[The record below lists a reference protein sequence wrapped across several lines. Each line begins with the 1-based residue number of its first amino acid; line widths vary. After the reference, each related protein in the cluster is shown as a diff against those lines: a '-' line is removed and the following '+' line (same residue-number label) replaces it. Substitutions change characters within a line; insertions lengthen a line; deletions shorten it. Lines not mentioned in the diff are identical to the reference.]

1 MATLPD
7 LHLRVSFVT
16 SFPSASDHIT
26 VSAPAPRTVFE
37 HSSEA
42 DAVQFVLA
50 LSCERRSHG
59 AGSAVTGR
67 NQLTTPSRLP
77 RLHEIL
83 MRGPNASRMEV
94 QPSYWAV
101 MCAATAKPPA
111 EDAPGVIVNN
121 AQIGRAHV

>member
-1 MATLPD
+1 M
-7 LHLRVSFVT
+7 
-16 SFPSASDHIT
+16 
-26 VSAPAPRTVFE
+26 
-37 HSSEA
+37 
-42 DAVQFVLA
+42 
-50 LSCERRSHG
+50 
-59 AGSAVTGR
+59 TGR
-67 NQLTTPSRLP
+67 NLLKITSRLP

-121 AQIGRAHV
+121 ARRAKDNAGGNIHAARGGF